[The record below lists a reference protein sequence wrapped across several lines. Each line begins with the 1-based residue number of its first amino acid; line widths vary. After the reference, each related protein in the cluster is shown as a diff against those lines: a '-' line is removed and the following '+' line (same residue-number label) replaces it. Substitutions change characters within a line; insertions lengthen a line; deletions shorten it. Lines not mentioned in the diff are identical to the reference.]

1 MADIVE
7 SVGGQAAELVVS
19 DHELG
24 SHLSVK
30 LEGMPMDIEA
40 ICNASACT
48 TEETVVEDMSLK
60 EIDSVWSA
68 SATFSVLILAVMLG
82 VFVLLALCACT
93 PYLLRYQFRG
103 NASSGSKKYRL
114 PATPVSQ
121 DDNGVSMDEME
132 DGNNNNNNMNDSNA
146 HEAAKR
152 HVLEF
157 YNISRMVTLRPDQAK
172 LNGGNEKLLVNNVSG
187 SIDSGTLCAIMGP
200 SGAGKS
206 SLLNILAAVESG
218 DSRISGQ
225 ILLDSKLQTK
235 GYRKA
240 VAYVQQDDTL
250 YGTLTV
256 KECIE
261 YSAMLRLPRSMTV
274 EEKQEQVWKTIDEL
288 HLSHIAHNHIGS
300 SGKVGVSGGER
311 KRVSIGMELVSR
323 ATVLMLDEPTSGLD
337 SHAANNL
344 INVLSELSS
353 KNRIVILS
361 IHQPSMKSFMS
372 MNKILLLGAG
382 RVMYDG
388 SPSEVESYL
397 EDRGFPR
404 PPMESVADHML
415 DVVSCSGNRL
425 ALQGPDVCVQDYR
438 NLVEFSESA
447 QTSSVWNDEE
457 SNGRGLKNI
466 FCRWE
471 RGSVLHEI
479 PILFIR
485 TAKDIFRNKELFL
498 MQLAISVMLALF
510 GGGIFSNVT
519 NDLAGFQNRMG
530 VSWWTI
536 TLQTCLLRLCL
547 VFL

>member
-1 MADIVE
+1 MAGIVE
-7 SVGGQAAELVVS
+7 SVGGEEAELIVS

-24 SHLSVK
+24 SRLSVK

-60 EIDSVWSA
+60 EIDSVWSGG
-68 SATFSVLILAVMLG
+68 ATFSLLIIVVMLG
-82 VFVLLALCACT
+82 VFVVLALCACT
-93 PYLLRYQFRG
+93 PYLLSYQFRG
-103 NASSGSKKYRL
+103 KAARGGKEYHL
-114 PATPVSQ
+114 PATPVSH
-121 DDNGVSMDEME
+121 DDNGASMDETE
-132 DGNNNNNNMNDSNA
+132 DGNNNNINVNNND
-146 HEAAKR
+146 EVIKT

-172 LNGGNEKLLVNNVSG
+172 INGGSEKLLVNNVSG

-206 SLLNILAAVESG
+206 SLLNILAAVDSG

-225 ILLDSKLQTK
+225 ILLDGKLQTK

-240 VAYVQQDDTL
+240 VAYVQQDDSL

-261 YSAMLRLPRSMTV
+261 YSAMLRLPRSMTA

-288 HLSHIAHNHIGS
+288 HLSHIAHNYIGS

-361 IHQPSMKSFMS
+361 IHQPSMKSFLS
-372 MNKILLLGAG
+372 MDKILLLGAG

-388 SPSEVESYL
+388 SPSEVEAYL
-397 EDRGFPR
+397 EDHGFPR
-404 PPMESVADHML
+404 PPTESVADHML
-415 DVVSCSGNRL
+415 DVVSSSGNRL
-425 ALQGPDVCVQDYR
+425 ALQGPDVCVQDYQ
-438 NLVEFSESA
+438 NLVEFIESA

-457 SNGRGLKNI
+457 SNGRERQNKS
-466 FCRWE
+466 CTRE

-485 TAKDIFRNKELFL
+485 TAKDIFRNRELFL

-530 VSWWTI
+530 VSCWTI
-536 TLQTCLLRLCL
+536 TSEICVSHLCL

>member
-1 MADIVE
+1 MADLVE
-7 SVGGQAAELVVS
+7 SIGSKPAELIVA

-30 LEGMPMDIEA
+30 LEGMPVDIEA

-48 TEETVVEDMSLK
+48 TEENVVEDLSLNS
-60 EIDSVWSA
+60 IDSVWSG
-68 SATFSVLILAVMLG
+68 SATFSVLILVVMMG
-82 VFVLLALCACT
+82 IFVLLAMCACT
-93 PYLLRYQFRG
+93 PYLLLCYHRQK
-103 NASSGSKKYRL
+103 AKKGEKDYHF

-121 DDNGVSMDEME
+121 DENDADASLTNNQSLNVFNEDE
-132 DGNNNNNNMNDSNA
+132 A
-146 HEAAKR
+146 TRR

-157 YNISRMVTLRPDQAK
+157 YNISRMVCLRPDQAK
-172 LNGGNEKLLVNNVSG
+172 INGSNTKLLVNNVSG
-187 SIDSGTLCAIMGP
+187 SINSGTLCAIMGP

-225 ILLDSKLQTK
+225 VLLDGKLQTK
-235 GYRKA
+235 GYRRA
-240 VAYVQQDDTL
+240 VAYVQQDDSL

-274 EEKQEQVWKTIDEL
+274 DEKEEQVWKTIDEL
-288 HLSHIAHNHIGS
+288 HLSHIAHNQIGC

-337 SHAANNL
+337 SHAANSL
-344 INVLSELSS
+344 IDVLSELSS
-353 KNRIVILS
+353 RNRIVILS

-372 MNKILLLGAG
+372 MDKILLLGAG

-388 SPSEVESYL
+388 SPSEVDAFL

-404 PPMESVADHML
+404 PPLESVADHML
-415 DVVSCSGNRL
+415 NVVSSSGNRL
-425 ALQGPDVCVQDYR
+425 ALQGPDACVEDYE
-438 NLVEFSESA
+438 NLIDFIESA
-447 QTSSVWNDEE
+447 QTASAWKDEE
-457 SNGRGLKNI
+457 SNRKGPDKKDGLP
-466 FCRWE
+466 E
-471 RGSVLHEI
+471 RGSILHEI
-479 PILFIR
+479 PILFTR
-485 TAKDIFRNKELFL
+485 TAQDIFRNRELFL
-498 MQLAISVMLALF
+498 MQLAISIVLAIF
-510 GGGIFSNVT
+510 GGSIFNDVT

-530 VSWWTI
+530 VSGKHSNI
-536 TLQTCLLRLCL
+536 GMCVC
-547 VFL
+547 VFIARIKMPTNI